1 MIRDEF
7 KQQQDKDLSLKD
19 VVGIRNMGERAYYIS
34 TLNKTNALIKNLNFT
49 TISMMVM
56 SVILT
61 ALLVFVGIEM
71 GIGSSWYSIFGLIF
85 DIAIWLWSIV
95 WLVVYRPYLKRK
107 LHKFQDYMDKFTNRE
122 ITKQKS
128 IYDKL
133 NNN

>member
-107 LHKFQDYMDKFTNRE
+107 LHKFQNYMDKFTNRE
-122 ITKQKS
+122 IIKQKS

>member
-107 LHKFQDYMDKFTNRE
+107 LHKFQNYMDKFTNRE

>member
-61 ALLVFVGIEM
+61 ALLVFVGIER

-107 LHKFQDYMDKFTNRE
+107 LHKFQNHMDKFTNRE

>member
-107 LHKFQDYMDKFTNRE
+107 LHKFQDYMDNFTNRE
-122 ITKQKS
+122 IAKQKS

>member
-34 TLNKTNALIKNLNFT
+34 TLNKTNALIKNLHFT

-107 LHKFQDYMDKFTNRE
+107 LHKFQDYMDNFTNRE
-122 ITKQKS
+122 IAKQKS

>member
-107 LHKFQDYMDKFTNRE
+107 LHKFQNYMDKFTNRE
-122 ITKQKS
+122 IAKQKS

>member
-122 ITKQKS
+122 IAKQKS